1 MEKNED
7 FNSGIKEKDAFAEQR
22 TFYKQMLKVHFKL
35 MISLFLLGILF
46 LFSASPQL
54 ISVIN

>member
-1 MEKNED
+1 MEKIED

-35 MISLFLLGILF
+35 MISLFLPGYIF
-46 LFSASPQL
+46 LN
-54 ISVIN
+54 VIT